1 MNTVTK
7 KEPFYPHYEGV
18 FNDFCCF
25 LTNWMTVQAH
35 IANIPQFPHGTL
47 VTYIHIQNK
56 YLEANKVNFQRHHVG
71 EIGYR
76 TTKSCHEY

>member
-1 MNTVTK
+1 
-7 KEPFYPHYEGV
+7 
-18 FNDFCCF
+18 
-25 LTNWMTVQAH
+25 MTVQAH

-47 VTYIHIQNK
+47 VTYVHIP
-56 YLEANKVNFQRHHVG
+56 LEANKVNFQRHHVG